1 MPKKITAHVHH
12 TQMTTHY
19 DITVAEFLEF
29 EFCFEVATYL
39 GVEPKDLATF
49 KMLHPEKTKEAAR
62 YVLTHICTRWC
73 RTHMLDRSDTERVRR
88 QHSE

>member
-1 MPKKITAHVHH
+1 
-12 TQMTTHY
+12 MTDY

-39 GVEPKDLATF
+39 GVEPRHLVAY

-62 YVLTHICTRWC
+62 YATY
-73 RTHMLDRSDTERVRR
+73 
-88 QHSE
+88 